1 MNTAALLSPTARV
14 PVLPLLSFACAL
26 NALLPAAARSVSES
40 GWSAA
45 FGGGFGH
52 SFVLWL
58 SLLVAL
64 RLTLGD
70 RQTTHTPHP
79 RIYLVCA
86 LISLVLLIPS
96 AMLGW
101 LLCALSAALWHQH
114 CATRSIQR
122 VAAGLLVVIA
132 LREPMIHLLLQLFSG
147 EILAVDAW
155 LAVQVLG
162 LISDDFTLS
171 GNIIAQSNG
180 HSLLILTGCSAFGNL
195 SLALL
200 LWLAL
205 QLDRQRQVTGGDT
218 LRMAGVIF
226 TVIAINTLRLS
237 LMGINQQ
244 WYDLLHGDDGALI
257 CDSLTLLAPLIFVR
271 WRTRHASYS
280 AD

>member
-1 MNTAALLSPTARV
+1 MNTAALSLPTARI
-14 PVLPLLSFACAL
+14 PLLPLLSFACAL
-26 NALLPAAARSVSES
+26 NSLLPATALSVRES
-40 GWSAA
+40 GWFAA

-64 RLTLGD
+64 RLTLGV
-70 RQTTHTPHP
+70 REATYTPHP
-79 RIYLVCA
+79 RIYPVCA

-96 AMLGW
+96 AMLSW
-101 LLCALSAALWHQH
+101 LLCALSAVLWHQH
-114 CATRSIQR
+114 CATRSVHRI
-122 VAAGLLVVIA
+122 AAGLLVVIA
-132 LREPMIHLLLQLFSG
+132 LREPMTHLLLKLFSG

-162 LISDDFTLS
+162 LINDDFTLS

-205 QLDRQRQVTGGDT
+205 QLDRQRQVTGDDA
-218 LRMAGVIF
+218 LRIAGVIF

-237 LMGINQQ
+237 LMGINQH
-244 WYDLLHGDDGALI
+244 WYDLLHGDNGALI
-257 CDSLTLLAPLIFVR
+257 CDSLTLLAPLFFVR
-271 WRTRHASYS
+271 WRTRHVSHP